1 MRRAYRIMLTLGAA
15 GLVATAAT
23 AAYAQASST
32 GSTPSNWN
40 WEIKDGKRVPKAER
54 KVKADGSTREE
65 VRRGSCVS
73 VTEKLPD
80 GTVKKTD
87 HC

>member
-1 MRRAYRIMLTLGAA
+1 MMRRALQILLTLGAA
-15 GLVATAAT
+15 ALIATAAS
-23 AAYAQASST
+23 AAFEPANR
-32 GSTPSNWN
+32 STPSAWN

-54 KVKADGSTREE
+54 KVDADGTAREE
-65 VRRGSCVS
+65 VRRGNCVS

-80 GTVKKTD
+80 GTIKKSD